1 MVFAKAVVSIS
12 TLSGSSDWNC
22 SAIWLRGLVDFVTTS
37 VGVIPVAIK
46 IALIGVSLRQR
57 VESKGRTNEREDQET
72 SRDAVA

>member
-1 MVFAKAVVSIS
+1 
-12 TLSGSSDWNC
+12 
-22 SAIWLRGLVDFVTTS
+22 VDFVTTS

>member
-1 MVFAKAVVSIS
+1 VVFAKAVVSIS

-22 SAIWLRGLVDFVTTS
+22 SAIRLRRLVDFVTTS